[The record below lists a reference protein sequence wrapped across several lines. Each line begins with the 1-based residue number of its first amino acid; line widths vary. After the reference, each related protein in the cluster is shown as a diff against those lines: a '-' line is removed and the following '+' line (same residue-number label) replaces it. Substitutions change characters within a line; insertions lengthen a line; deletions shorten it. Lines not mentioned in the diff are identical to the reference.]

1 MIFRRA
7 LAKPSVLHAA
17 CKIERDWEWPR
28 GEGEEETLTVQSVGV
43 PFLEV

>member
-1 MIFRRA
+1 VF
-7 LAKPSVLHAA
+7 A

>member
-7 LAKPSVLHAA
+7 LAKPMFAY
-17 CKIERDWEWPR
+17 KIERDWEWPR